1 MTKKDAGTKESTPAD
16 IRKMNFEECFRAL
29 EEVVDQ
35 LEGGEVGLED
45 SIKVYARGMHLKR
58 HCEEKLTSAREQV
71 EKVVVGSTGEIDT
84 EAANID

>member
-1 MTKKDAGTKESTPAD
+1 
-16 IRKMNFEECFRAL
+16 
-29 EEVVDQ
+29 
-35 LEGGEVGLED
+35 
-45 SIKVYARGMHLKR
+45 LKR